1 MNEPLITKGSIAS
14 GGLLEVV
21 VAVLAAV
28 EVVTALAVLA
38 IVAALAAVGVVTAWA
53 VMCVA
58 VLEDETRLAAVEV
71 VAVVVVA
78 VVEWAALVA
87 AEGVCV
93 LLEDVVAAVETAVSR
108 GARAAQDS
116 WLGPAAGLGAA
127 ELALE
132 LALGVLVRFAEPAGL
147 RAAVLAADGAPVVR
161 FGRVELAEE
170 RVVIGQ

>member
-1 MNEPLITKGSIAS
+1 MVEVGDEE
-14 GGLLEVV
+14 GGAVV

-53 VMCVA
+53 VMCVT

-93 LLEDVVAAVETAVSR
+93 LLEDVVAAVETAASR

-116 WLGPAAGLGAA
+116 WLWPAAGLGAA
-127 ELALE
+127 AAAELALE
-132 LALGVLVRFAEPAGL
+132 VLVRETERAEVLG
-147 RAAVLAADGAPVVR
+147 AVLAAEGAPLVR
-161 FGRVELAEE
+161 FGRVELAVE
-170 RVVIGQ
+170 RGGIGQ